1 MCFHKNCNGIRNKK
15 TSDNLNKNL
24 CLGTILSEHASES
37 GSINSFN
44 FGLFIMIHQ
53 LASSKLSYFA
63 QTCQLARMASIWME
77 IFAKIILLTFGEL
90 ASSGFPHCMMHFL
103 FIYDYGIVIVTTHSA
118 CTQTCND

>member
-1 MCFHKNCNGIRNKK
+1 MCFHKNCNGICNKK
-15 TSDNLNKNL
+15 TSNNLNKNL

-37 GSINSFN
+37 PSINSFN

-63 QTCQLARMASIWME
+63 QTCQLARMTSTWME
-77 IFAKIILLTFGEL
+77 IFAKIILHSHL
-90 ASSGFPHCMMHFL
+90 ASGGFPHCMMHF
-103 FIYDYGIVIVTTHSA
+103 FFTYDYGIVIVTTHSA